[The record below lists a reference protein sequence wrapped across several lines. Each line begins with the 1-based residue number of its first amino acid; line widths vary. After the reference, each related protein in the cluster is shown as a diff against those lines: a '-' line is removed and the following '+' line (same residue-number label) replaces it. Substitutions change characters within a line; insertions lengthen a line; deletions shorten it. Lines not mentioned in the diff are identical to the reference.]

1 MCVLARG
8 LVVGVGDGE
17 KCRTFVLCVLAGAR
31 LGWRARRRWLAEP
44 GNQWVGRMLGV
55 NLRLM
60 RARMTVCSLLVVV
73 GRVVEVGSFVGC
85 SYFLE
90 KAAQS

>member
-1 MCVLARG
+1 VCVLARG
-8 LVVGVGDGE
+8 LVVGVAEGE

-31 LGWRARRRWLAEP
+31 LGWRTRRCWLVEP
-44 GNQWVGRMLGV
+44 GNHWVGKMLGV
-55 NLRLM
+55 SLRLM
-60 RARMTVCSLLVVV
+60 RARMTVCSLPVAE